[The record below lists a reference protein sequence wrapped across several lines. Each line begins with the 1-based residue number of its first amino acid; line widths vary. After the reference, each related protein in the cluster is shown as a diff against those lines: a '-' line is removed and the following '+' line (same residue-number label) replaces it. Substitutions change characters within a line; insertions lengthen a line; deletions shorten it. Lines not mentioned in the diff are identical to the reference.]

1 MAVRWGLIVEESV
14 GYRYSRYRPRVLAE
28 VTGTREEALAE
39 LARQVEEY
47 VDGYGYDGP
56 RRRLFRTDDGFLYV
70 RGKNYATTG
79 ARFSVA
85 ELLSDSDDAKAAE
98 AARRKAAKERKAA
111 ERKPRRGWWSQ
122 ADEAD
127 PAEYEDG
134 YAPGEPEDRPGAPG
148 Q

>member
-14 GYRYSRYRPRVLAE
+14 GYRNSRYRPRVLAE

-47 VDGYGYDGP
+47 LGGYGYDGP

-70 RGKNYATTG
+70 RGKNYATYG

-85 ELLSDSDDAKAAE
+85 ELLSDSDDAKVAE
-98 AARRKAAKERKAA
+98 AARRKAAKERK
-111 ERKPRRGWWSQ
+111 PRRGWWSR

-134 YAPGEPEDRPGAPG
+134 YAPGEPDDPGRPGAPG
-148 Q
+148 R